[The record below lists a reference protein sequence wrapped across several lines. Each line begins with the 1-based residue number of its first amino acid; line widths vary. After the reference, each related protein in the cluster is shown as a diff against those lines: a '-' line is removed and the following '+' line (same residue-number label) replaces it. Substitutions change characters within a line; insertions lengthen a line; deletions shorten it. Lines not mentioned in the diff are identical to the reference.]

1 MYWLLFKLVVLAF
14 VPLPVNPKLARP
26 DPKKNFWTF
35 ECDAFTSGFKVAQIF
50 YKDTLAAQ
58 YLMEKSD

>member
-1 MYWLLFKLVVLAF
+1 MYWLLFKLVVLTF
-14 VPLPVNPKLARP
+14 VPMPVNPKVTRP
-26 DPKKNFWTF
+26 DKTKNVWTF